1 VKSLGI
7 SLRKPALAGLRVA
20 SVLAVVLWAAA
31 MAVLLA
37 GHVEL
42 GGAGAVA
49 LLLALAWT
57 GLGMRLGQGRHH
69 LLANLLGCTLLLGV
83 YQLALL
89 LAD

>member
-1 VKSLGI
+1 MKSLGI

-20 SVLAVVLWAAA
+20 SVLAVVLWTAA

-57 GLGMRLGQGRHH
+57 GLGMRFGQGRHH
-69 LLANLLGCTLLLGV
+69 QLANLLGCTLLLGV